1 MNYVAITLVG
11 LAADLAF
18 ALFIAGIIRVG
29 QHGEGLV
36 SALPRAR

>member
-18 ALFIAGIIRVG
+18 TLFIAGFIRAG
-29 QHGEGLV
+29 RLGEGLV

>member
-18 ALFIAGIIRVG
+18 TLFIAGIIRAG
-29 QHGEGLV
+29 QNGDGLV
-36 SALPRAR
+36 SALPRGR